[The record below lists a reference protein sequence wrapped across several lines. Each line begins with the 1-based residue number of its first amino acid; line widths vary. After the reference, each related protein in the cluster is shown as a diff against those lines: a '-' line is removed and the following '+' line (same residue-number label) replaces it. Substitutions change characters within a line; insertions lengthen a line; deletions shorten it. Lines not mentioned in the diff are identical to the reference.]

1 MSHVVNDLTKE
12 SALFFQNK
20 LKQDI
25 FSPLKQRK
33 AILIYDVITAT
44 FLWKVLICDWLLQ
57 YHSTGC
63 GASFLTSPPVLRRFW
78 NAKSQY
84 YKHVSG
90 YSDHLI

>member
-1 MSHVVNDLTKE
+1 MP
-12 SALFFQNK
+12 FFIQNK

-25 FSPLKQRK
+25 ISLLEERK
-33 AILIYDVITAT
+33 DILIYDVITAS
-44 FLWKVLICDWLLQ
+44 FLRKVLICDWLLP

-63 GASFLTSPPVLRRFW
+63 GVSFLTSLPVLRLFW

-84 YKHVSG
+84 HKHVSG